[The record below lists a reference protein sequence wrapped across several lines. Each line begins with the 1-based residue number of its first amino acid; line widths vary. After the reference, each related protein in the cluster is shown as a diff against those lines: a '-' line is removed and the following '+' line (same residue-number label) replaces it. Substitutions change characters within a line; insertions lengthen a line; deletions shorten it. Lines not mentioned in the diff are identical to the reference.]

1 MTTRP
6 ELNLG
11 DHLVSGAAAVALFL
25 VLAFNFVGSEFGR
38 PAGFGD
44 GSITASVGY
53 AMFSL
58 TDLAAHPSEPFL
70 VAFEIID
77 VVLVAALVGAV
88 MLARREDGSMMPVA
102 TDGGTTADTED
113 RTVEDTGD
121 TDEEGGAD

>member
-6 ELNLG
+6 QLNLG
-11 DHLVSGAAAVALFL
+11 EHLVSGAAAIALFL
-25 VLAFNFVGSEFGR
+25 VLAFTFVRSEFDVT

-77 VVLVAALVGAV
+77 IVLVAALVGAV
-88 MLARREDGSMMPVA
+88 MLARREDGSMMTA
-102 TDGGTTADTED
+102 MTDGGED
-113 RTVEDTGD
+113 PEPTDGTDDGGED
-121 TDEEGGAD
+121 